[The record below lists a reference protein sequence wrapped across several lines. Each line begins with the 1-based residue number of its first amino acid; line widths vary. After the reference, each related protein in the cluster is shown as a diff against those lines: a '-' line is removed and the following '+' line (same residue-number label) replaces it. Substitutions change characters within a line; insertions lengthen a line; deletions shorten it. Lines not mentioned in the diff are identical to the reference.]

1 MIKQEA
7 TRQNKQTTLLQRQR
21 RNAKMLSRGPPW
33 ELILPPGFLAIR
45 SFHLGG
51 IRGRGRRTAPSPW
64 HRVQHTV
71 FCLGTWNQKPSPEEP
86 CTETR
91 CMEAMQGKKIY
102 GLHVIPLWMQP
113 FFTQQKLWEKRRRRK
128 TKKSGGGLSL
138 VVQWL
143 RICLPMQGARVWSLV
158 GELRSHKPQGN

>member
-1 MIKQEA
+1 
-7 TRQNKQTTLLQRQR
+7 
-21 RNAKMLSRGPPW
+21 MLSCSPSW
-33 ELILPPGFLAIR
+33 ELIVPPGFLAIR

-51 IRGRGRRTAPSPW
+51 IRGRGGCTAPNPW

-71 FCLGTWNQKPSPEEP
+71 FYLGAWNQKPSTEKES
-86 CTETR
+86 CTDTR
-91 CMEAMQGKKIY
+91 LMKAVQGKKIY

-113 FFTQQKLWEKRRRRK
+113 FFTQQKLREKIK
-128 TKKSGGGLSL
+128 EKDKESGEGLSL

-143 RICLPMQGARVWSLV
+143 KICLPMQGTRVWSLV